1 MNILFLSIGEFDSIY
16 QREIYPDLLREFVKH
31 GHEVYV
37 VSSSEKRRGKQ
48 TELVDEGHAHLL
60 KVQIGNITKTNLFE
74 KGISTIMI
82 SIHYKHAIK
91 RYLSNKKI
99 DLIMYS
105 TPPITLDG
113 VVKYAKNYY
122 GAPTY
127 LLLKDIFPQ
136 NAVDLEM
143 FSKKGLKGIIYQY
156 FRNKE
161 KNLYDLSDYIG
172 CMSYANVK
180 YILKNNTN
188 IKNDRVEV
196 CPNSIEPV
204 DMRIDSDV
212 KSNIRNKYGI
222 PNDKKVL
229 VYGGNLG
236 RPQGLGFLMDCI
248 RSQVENENIYFL
260 IVGDGT
266 EYKQLEDF
274 VTNEKTGNVKLM
286 KRLPKD
292 DYDKMIAACDVGL
305 IFLDHR
311 FTIPNFPSRILAY
324 MQAALPVL
332 AATDTSTDIG
342 KVITDGEFGFWCE
355 SNDISGFAEIIKK
368 IDTSDLLKLGE
379 NGRKYLEKCYT
390 AENAYAIIAKRLKW
404 M

>member
-1 MNILFLSIGEFDSIY
+1 
-16 QREIYPDLLREFVKH
+16 
-31 GHEVYV
+31 
-37 VSSSEKRRGKQ
+37 
-48 TELVDEGHAHLL
+48 
-60 KVQIGNITKTNLFE
+60 
-74 KGISTIMI
+74 MI

-355 SNDISGFAEIIKK
+355 SNDISGFSEIIKK

-379 NGRKYLEKCYT
+379 NGRKYLEKYYT
-390 AENAYAIIAKRLKW
+390 AENAYAIIANRLK
-404 M
+404 

>member
-60 KVQIGNITKTNLFE
+60 KVRIGNITKTNLFE

-355 SNDISGFAEIIKK
+355 SNDISGFSEIIKK

-379 NGRKYLEKCYT
+379 NGRKYLEKYYT
-390 AENAYAIIAKRLKW
+390 AENAYAIIANRLK
-404 M
+404 

>member
-355 SNDISGFAEIIKK
+355 SNDISGFSEIIKK

-379 NGRKYLEKCYT
+379 NGRKYLEKYYT
-390 AENAYAIIAKRLKW
+390 AENAYAIIANRLK
-404 M
+404 

>member
-113 VVKYAKNYY
+113 VVKYEKNYY

-180 YILKNNTN
+180 YIL
-188 IKNDRVEV
+188 
-196 CPNSIEPV
+196 
-204 DMRIDSDV
+204 
-212 KSNIRNKYGI
+212 
-222 PNDKKVL
+222 
-229 VYGGNLG
+229 
-236 RPQGLGFLMDCI
+236 
-248 RSQVENENIYFL
+248 
-260 IVGDGT
+260 
-266 EYKQLEDF
+266 
-274 VTNEKTGNVKLM
+274 
-286 KRLPKD
+286 
-292 DYDKMIAACDVGL
+292 
-305 IFLDHR
+305 
-311 FTIPNFPSRILAY
+311 
-324 MQAALPVL
+324 
-332 AATDTSTDIG
+332 
-342 KVITDGEFGFWCE
+342 
-355 SNDISGFAEIIKK
+355 
-368 IDTSDLLKLGE
+368 
-379 NGRKYLEKCYT
+379 
-390 AENAYAIIAKRLKW
+390 
-404 M
+404 

>member
-60 KVQIGNITKTNLFE
+60 KVRIGNITKTNLFE

-222 PNDKKVL
+222 PNDKKIL

-236 RPQGLGFLMDCI
+236 RPQGLGFLIDCI

-355 SNDISGFAEIIKK
+355 SNDISGFSEIIKK

-379 NGRKYLEKCYT
+379 NGRKYLEKYYT
-390 AENAYAIIAKRLKW
+390 AENAYAIIANRLK
-404 M
+404 

>member
-60 KVQIGNITKTNLFE
+60 KVRIGNITKTNLFE

-274 VTNEKTGNVKLM
+274 VINEKTGNVKLM

-355 SNDISGFAEIIKK
+355 SNDINGFSEIIKK

-379 NGRKYLEKCYT
+379 NGRKYLEKYYT
-390 AENAYAIIAKRLKW
+390 AENAYAIIANRLK
-404 M
+404 

>member
-60 KVQIGNITKTNLFE
+60 KVRIGNITKTNLFE

-355 SNDISGFAEIIKK
+355 SNDISGFSKIIKK

-379 NGRKYLEKCYT
+379 NGRKYLEKYYT
-390 AENAYAIIAKRLKW
+390 AENAYAIIANRLK
-404 M
+404 

>member
-60 KVQIGNITKTNLFE
+60 KVHIGNITKTNLFE